1 MVNKSTRFEVQA
13 RVEKVFEYIVTGM
26 KPADI
31 CQYASEEWG
40 VSDRQAF
47 RYMADANQ
55 KIIES
60 SDINRN
66 RELGLALSRLNLL
79 FKNAFKLQDYKT
91 CLQVQREINTLLGL
105 YAPAQSTLRI
115 DDWRSQAIEDIRRG
129 AITYDAL
136 AQAFDDTLAAE
147 LFRPAGVEVSDDA
160 DRA

>member
-1 MVNKSTRFEVQA
+1 MASKAEITLRVNQ
-13 RVEKVFEYIVTGM
+13 VFKLLLTGTETPEIRQFM
-26 KPADI
+26 ADK
-31 CQYASEEWG
+31 WG
-40 VSDRQAF
+40 VAERTQF
-47 RYMADANQ
+47 RYLARANEQ
-55 KIIES
+55 LVAIAATQR
-60 SDINRN
+60 D
-66 RELGLALSRLNLL
+66 RERGRALARLNML
-79 FKNAFKLQDYKT
+79 FRSALQLQDYKT

-147 LFRPAGVEVSDDA
+147 LFRSAGVEVSDDA